1 MKTSIRTLA
10 LASLVTLTSLPQ
22 TLHAQTKALT
32 AQINVPFAFDYGAK
46 HLSPGMYRIDMQHQ
60 NLLILR
66 GSAGPVMA
74 MTRSEINNGRMNSG
88 RAVFTKHGDR
98 FVLDELWI
106 AGNATH
112 LDIYNPKAKRRTA
125 RLSASD
131 SRAPAQVEL
140 ALLLPTDTAA
150 GN

>member
-1 MKTSIRTLA
+1 MKTSIRILA
-10 LASLVTLTSLPQ
+10 LAALVTLASLPQ

-32 AQINVPFAFDYGAK
+32 AQINVPFAFDYGVK

-66 GSAGPVMA
+66 GPAGPVMA
-74 MTRSEINNGRMNSG
+74 MTRPEVNGGRLDTG
-88 RAVFTKHGDR
+88 RAVFTKYGDR

-112 LDIYNPKAKRRTA
+112 LDIYNPKAKQRTA
-125 RLSASD
+125 RLYSFESK
-131 SRAPAQVEL
+131 APAQIEL
-140 ALLLPTDTAA
+140 ALLSPTNTAA

>member
-60 NLLILR
+60 NLR